1 MGGVWNHAP
10 GVLKKDKRIS
20 VPQLDPN
27 EPVEGHVWHASGH
40 KDGKPEATFLSPVYD
55 TLETNLPKEL
65 MRFSDLPFAPDVP
78 VLPPHGAVLKYVDD
92 YAQDIKDLIQFETQV
107 NDLRPSSSDAQ
118 KWTLTRESLRAGTSE
133 TSTYDAVVVASGHYD
148 AIYLPDIGG
157 IRAWNQAYPGAIS
170 HSKFYDSPASFQ
182 DKKVLVVGNGA
193 SGIDIGAQIGTVS
206 KGSLLR
212 TERSESY
219 IQLGSSPGEI
229 RYPEVVEFLSPASH
243 DRAVRFADGRI
254 ESEIDSVVFCTG
266 YLYSFPFLHSLDPP
280 VITDGRR
287 TVNTY
292 QHLFY
297 TYNPTLA
304 FPVMTQRIVPFPF
317 SESQAAVVA
326 RVWSGRLTLPSQADR
341 KVWEDNLI
349 AERGTGTFFHFLP
362 FPQDAEAMDI
372 LHDWAANAE
381 KRPGLTNEGTGK
393 LPPYWTK
400 YERLL
405 RENVMHIRK
414 AFVAKGKDRS
424 AIKSAA
430 ELGFTPET

>member
-219 IQLGSSPGEI
+219 IQIGSSPGEI

-266 YLYSFPFLHSLDPP
+266 YLYSFPFLRSLDPP

-287 TVNTY
+287 TANTY

-341 KVWEDNLI
+341 KAWEDNLI
-349 AERGTGTFFHFLP
+349 AERGTGAFFHFLP